1 MSWIMANI
9 GTIIVGLVLVC
20 IVALI
25 IIKLVNDRKKGI
37 RSCGGSCAGCAGCAM
52 KGTCHKK

>member
-1 MSWIMANI
+1 MGWIMANI

-20 IVALI
+20 IIALI

-37 RSCGGSCAGCAGCAM
+37 RSCGGSCAGCAM